1 MRGILL
7 FTLFLGIIFAV
18 ACAGEKKQEQKETTE
33 TKPLEIIRNP
43 AHAGQFYPADPE
55 ELKAQVAGFLDNAKS
70 EPQDGILAI
79 TVPHAGYVYSG
90 KVAGEAFKVAS
101 KSKPDTIVLIGPY
114 HYGPLSGAAVFT
126 SGKFLSPLGS
136 SAIDETLAE
145 LFLAKVKDAKDNPSP
160 HYQEHSL
167 ENQLPFIHYIWGDIP
182 ILPILVGSG
191 DKDFARELGK
201 GLLALMQD
209 SGKKILIVSS
219 VDFSHYFPIEKAKT
233 LDDTAIE
240 ALSDSDPLHIIETNE
255 EKTSAVDAPLV
266 LGAVNY
272 ALRQMGVEKP
282 EMLFYSTSA
291 DFSHDTSSVVG
302 YAALAWVKK

>member
-33 TKPLEIIRNP
+33 TKPVEIIRNP
-43 AHAGQFYPADPE
+43 AHAGRFYPADPE

-90 KVAGEAFKVAS
+90 KVAGEAFKAAS
-101 KSKPDTIVLIGPY
+101 NSRPDTIILIGPY

-136 SAIDETLAE
+136 SVIDETLAQ
-145 LFLAKVKDAKDNPSP
+145 LFLEKVKDAKDNPSP

-201 GLLALMQD
+201 GLLALIQE
-209 SGKKILIVSS
+209 SGKKLLIVST
-219 VDFSHYFPIEKAKT
+219 VDLSHYYPLDVAKT
-233 LDDTAIE
+233 LDDS
-240 ALSDSDPLHIIETNE
+240 ALSALADSDPLRIVDTNE
-255 EKTSAVDAPLV
+255 QGISAVDAPLV
-266 LGAVNY
+266 FGAVNY
-272 ALRQMGVEKP
+272 AMRELGVSKP
-282 EMLFYSTSA
+282 EILCYATSA
-291 DFSHDTSSVVG
+291 DYNNDTSKVVG
-302 YAALAWVKK
+302 YSAVVWRKE